1 MTIKVKNIDQ
11 LVFILLVPILL
22 TDMLNGFMF
31 ENNISTFFSIG
42 QFYKIIIICLCSLRI
57 ISYPQYFRVIFW
69 AFCVLMVPSIIKIIQ
84 GLISID
90 RIVYDMIKT
99 IKFLILPISFFYF
112 RIVFTTTNNKVLPY
126 FVFWI
131 KTSFFI
137 LAFNLISKLVGFGYP
152 MYRVENI
159 GSRGYFIA
167 GNEISALLLV
177 LSGFLGY
184 YSLIIKRSLRGFLI
198 YAIVSFCLGLL
209 ISSKTGIAGVI
220 LVFLMIFLTSDFFS
234 IKEKKQRKVLFL
246 FTSIFTIL
254 VSIAIYFIQKS
265 SIIERYS
272 YYWKKLDV
280 YTFIL
285 SSRNT
290 YFKEML
296 VIYNENYDLIDCL
309 FGVGAS
315 RYETLAG
322 RYVEIDFLDVFFI
335 YGISGIVL
343 LSLYVGY
350 MLVNLA
356 KIRNEVSHPF
366 SKLSMIMIFL
376 LLILSCLSGH
386 ILNSGIAGIFIGF
399 VFSLMYVEVK

>member
-42 QFYKIIIICLCSLRI
+42 QFYKIFIICFCSFRL
-57 ISYPQYFRVIFW
+57 ISYPQYFKIIFW
-69 AFCVLMVPSIIKIIQ
+69 SFLILMIPSVIKISQ
-84 GLISID
+84 GVIGID
-90 RIVYDMIKT
+90 RIIYDIIKV
-99 IKFLILPISFFYF
+99 IKYLILPISFFYF
-112 RIVFTTTNNKVLPY
+112 KIVFTTTNNRVLPY

-137 LAFNLISKLVGFGYP
+137 LAFNLVIRLVGFGYP

-184 YSLIIKRSLRGFLI
+184 YSLIIKRNLREFLI

-209 ISSKTGIAGVI
+209 ISSKTGITGVI

-234 IKEKKQRKVLFL
+234 IKEKKQRKVLIF

-296 VIYNENYDLIDCL
+296 VIYNENYDFIDCL

-322 RYVEIDFLDVFFI
+322 KYVEIDFLDIFFL

-343 LSLYVGY
+343 LILFVVFMVVSFV
-350 MLVNLA
+350 
-356 KIRNEVSHPF
+356 KIRKEDCYPF
-366 SKLSMIMIFL
+366 SKLSMIMIIL

-399 VFSLMYVEVK
+399 VFSLMYVKVK